1 MKSPIRPAK
10 TLGEAASL
18 NKTKGMNPPPGLGGV
33 PQQQPQQLIPPTPQ
47 PAATTVQHQPSMQEL
62 LLFNQMNQMALMGT
76 LTPMQQMQLMMTIM
90 GNQAQNNFV
99 NMNQLGQA
107 QVSKTNFVDF
117 K

>member
-1 MKSPIRPAK
+1 
-10 TLGEAASL
+10 
-18 NKTKGMNPPPGLGGV
+18 MNPPPGLGGV

-47 PAATTVQHQPSMQEL
+47 TAATAVQHQPSMQEL

-99 NMNQLGQA
+99 NMNQFGQA
-107 QVSKTNFVDF
+107 QAGMMSGGLNSGLPPTISQRSQQQE
-117 K
+117 